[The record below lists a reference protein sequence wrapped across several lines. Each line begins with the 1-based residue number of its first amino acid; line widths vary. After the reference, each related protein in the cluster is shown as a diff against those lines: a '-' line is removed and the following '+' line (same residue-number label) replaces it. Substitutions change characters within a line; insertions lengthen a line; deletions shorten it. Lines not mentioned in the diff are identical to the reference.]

1 MIIIS
6 WIIIGFAVLQL
17 IISLINLI
25 FRPSFSKAQIDDVK
39 VSVLIPARNEEK
51 NIQNILLDI
60 QHQTHKNT
68 EIIVFDDLSTDNT
81 ADLVLQMGKYDRRIQ
96 LITSTE
102 LPDGWLGKNYAC
114 HTLAGKATGQ
124 YLLFLDAD
132 VRIDEDMIKKTVTHI
147 QKTKSKLVS
156 VFPKQIM
163 INPGEKAVVP
173 VMNYI
178 LLTLLPLILV
188 RYSGFSSLSAAN
200 GQCMLFDAETYKNLM
215 PHEQLRAEKV
225 EDIRIAR
232 LFKKRKFKISCVAAN
247 NDIKCRMY
255 CDYNE
260 SINGFS
266 KNIVMFFGNSYVL
279 ATLFWLFTTFG
290 FIIVLISL
298 PIKWFILLNVITI
311 IVRVFVSL
319 TSGQKITTNL
329 LYLIPQQ
336 LNTGYIIFKSFI
348 NKINGRY
355 EWRGRIIQ

>member
-25 FRPSFSKAQIDDVK
+25 FSPRLTNEDIGDVK

-51 NIQNILLDI
+51 NIQNILLDL

-68 EIIVFDDLSTDNT
+68 EIIVFDDQSTDNT
-81 ADLVLQMGKYDRRIQ
+81 ADLVLQMGKYDSRIQ
-96 LITSTE
+96 LIQSTV

-114 HTLAGKATGQ
+114 HTLAGKATGL

-132 VRIDEDMIKKTVTHI
+132 VRIDEDMIKKTVTHL
-147 QKTKSKLVS
+147 QKSHAKLVS

-200 GQCMLFDAETYKNLM
+200 GQCMLFETETYKKHM
-215 PHEQLRAEKV
+215 PHENMKAEKV
-225 EDIRIAR
+225 EDIQIAR
-232 LFKKRKFKISCVAAN
+232 IFKKRKIKISCVATN

-255 CDYNE
+255 RNYTE

-266 KNIVMFFGNSYVL
+266 KNIVMFFGNSYAL
-279 ATLFWLFTTFG
+279 ATLFWVFTTFG
-290 FIIVLISL
+290 FIIVFISL
-298 PIKWFILLNVITI
+298 PIQWFILLNIITI
-311 IVRVFVSL
+311 AVRVLVSL

-348 NKINGRY
+348 NKLNGRY